1 MNSEMAVSP
10 WGFVKTLL
18 ISYGMTALLLAGLA
32 FLMYRMKLGA
42 AQATWGVTVIYLF
55 ACAVGGFL
63 TGKRMGNRR
72 LLWGLV
78 SGGLYFVVLLVISLA
93 MGQGL
98 QGETREIL
106 TVLACC
112 LAGSAVGAVI
122 S

>member
-1 MNSEMAVSP
+1 MNSNPSIRP
-10 WGFVKTLL
+10 WDFLKTLL
-18 ISYGMTALLLAGLA
+18 LSYILTALLLAGLA

-42 AQATWGVTVIYLF
+42 SQAAWGVTVIYLL

-63 TGKRMGNRR
+63 TGKRMGSRR

-78 SGGLYFVVLLVISLA
+78 SGALYFVVLWLLSLA
-93 MGQGL
+93 VGGGL
-98 QGETREIL
+98 QGELREIL
-106 TVLACC
+106 TVLATC